1 MPHGTFGATYIGL
14 DGGDDADGDLVL
26 QREHIGEIAIVAFG
40 PEMAAILGI
49 DELARDCLL
58 YTSPSPRDS

>member
-26 QREHIGEIAIVAFG
+26 QLEDVVERPVIALG
-40 PEMAAILGI
+40 PDVGAGLGL
-49 DELARDCLL
+49 DQLGGDADPLAGLA
-58 YTSPSPRDS
+58 